1 MEKVWLVYYQDGNQE
16 PFVVRCFTTEAKAK
30 EYEEWRNSFAKDDD
44 LFWTTFI
51 YLDDDF

>member
-1 MEKVWLVYYQDGNQE
+1 MEKVWLVYYQAKNQE
-16 PFVVRCFTTEAKAK
+16 PLVVRCFTTEAKAK
-30 EYEEWRNSFAKDDD
+30 EYKEWRDSFKSDDD